1 MYLYNIYNI
10 TYIYIY
16 VYIYIYIYK
25 FLACIFMCYLP
36 KLKKSIA
43 SFLRNFNIRPN
54 FLISI

>member
-1 MYLYNIYNI
+1 M
-10 TYIYIY
+10 
-16 VYIYIYIYK
+16 YIYIYIYK